1 MELVDAHTLVMSAVL
16 LVHIVGVMIVAVS
29 AVVLMTSSFAVA
41 LAVRGVR
48 ATWAQLR
55 TRVAETKPLTGS
67 SVLVQLQ
74 LPKPPV
80 DDLPKEIDGKWG
92 AVA

>member
-1 MELVDAHTLVMSAVL
+1 MSAVL
-16 LVHIVGVMIVAVS
+16 LVHIVGVMIIAVA

-55 TRVAETKPLTGS
+55 TRVVEAKPMPDD
-67 SVLVQLQ
+67 SVLVAFQ
-74 LPKPPV
+74 LPQPPS
-80 DDLPKEIDGKWG
+80 DDLAQEIEGKWG

>member
-1 MELVDAHTLVMSAVL
+1 MELFDAHTVVMSAVL

-48 ATWAQLR
+48 ATWALLG
-55 TRVAETKPLTGS
+55 TRVAETKPMPAG

-74 LPKPPV
+74 LPQPPV
-80 DDLPKEIDGKWG
+80 DDLPKEIDGKWS

>member
-1 MELVDAHTLVMSAVL
+1 MELVDPHTLVMSAVL
-16 LVHIVGVMIVAVS
+16 LVHIVGVMIIAVA

-55 TRVAETKPLTGS
+55 TRVVEAKPLTGS

-74 LPKPPV
+74 LPQPPS
-80 DDLPKEIDGKWG
+80 DDLPKEIDGQWG

>member
-1 MELVDAHTLVMSAVL
+1 MELVDAHTVVMSAVL
-16 LVHIVGVMIVAVS
+16 LVHIVGVLIVGVS
-29 AVVLMTSSFAVA
+29 AVALLTSSLAVA

-48 ATWAQLR
+48 ATWALLG
-55 TRVAETKPLTGS
+55 TRAAETKPLPGG

-74 LPKPPV
+74 LPQPPV
-80 DDLPKEIDGKWG
+80 DDLPKEIDGKWR